1 MSQNI
6 NAEDV
11 TVTQTANDILT
22 DPCASYWLK
31 DAVRALER
39 RDPVDAF
46 LDATRLLECFRARLE
61 ALHGRRVTSP
71 TAASVVEEIK
81 NNCTICYGRSHEVCS
96 ACGWWGKVP
105 PEKGGQKIM
114 VHGYELECPVPPC
127 YKEDR

>member
-1 MSQNI
+1 MSKNI

-61 ALHGRRVTSP
+61 ALHGRRS
-71 TAASVVEEIK
+71 TASTAP
-81 NNCTICYGRSHEVCS
+81 GLD
-96 ACGWWGKVP
+96 
-105 PEKGGQKIM
+105 GQKIR